1 MFKWSITIPILI
13 LMIPFAI
20 FIGFGFF
27 GLFLLDKCFGICV
40 YFFEEDEKPIK
51 GVKHDKICN

>member
-1 MFKWSITIPILI
+1 
-13 LMIPFAI
+13 MIPFAI

-40 YFFEEDEKPIK
+40 YFFEEDEKAIK